1 MNDAAT
7 LSDAMQDGA
16 RSDAPALPPAREA
29 AKWEALCGTFGFD
42 SFRPGQE
49 RIIDAILAGRSTLAV
64 MPTGAGKSLCYQ
76 VPALALGGLTVVVSP
91 LVALMNDQVAA
102 LRLAGVAA
110 DAIHS
115 GHDRETN
122 VEAWRRAARGETRLL
137 YMAPERLMTPRMLDA
152 VERLDVKLF
161 AIDEAHCIAQWGPA
175 FRPEYAGLSALRDR
189 FPAIPIAAF
198 TATADE
204 ATREEI
210 GDTLFHGPHER
221 FVHGFDR
228 PNIRLEAVAKD
239 GWKDQL
245 VEFVAPRAGQSG
257 IVYCL
262 SRKRTEEV
270 AELLTDR
277 GIDCVPYHAGL
288 DAATRAERQ
297 DRFVTEDGL
306 VMAATIAFGMG
317 IDKADV
323 RFVVHTDLPASLEA
337 YYQEIGRAGRDG
349 EPSVAR
355 MLFGANDM
363 RMRRRFIED
372 EEGDEESK
380 RRNRAR
386 LDALIAYAEATECR
400 RRALLRYFGEET
412 EPCGNCDV
420 CTNPVELRE
429 GTEEAQLVLSVVVDT
444 GQRYGQAHIVD
455 VLTGTP
461 TEKVTHARHDDLPGF
476 GQGTALTKTGWRGF
490 IRQMVSAGLL
500 EIDVAGYS
508 ALHVTERGEALARGM
523 GVFRYR
529 PEEKRSRRERARSVA
544 GAVASLAGKGGK
556 GGKGSPRGGRARMEA
571 AAAGLSERDAELLH
585 RLKELRLSLAKER
598 SAPAYVIFS
607 DKTLIELAATRPA
620 SREEF
625 ALVKG
630 VGAAKLD
637 AFAEPF
643 LDVIREEA

>member
-1 MNDAAT
+1 MSQTATIDASADVST
-7 LSDAMQDGA
+7 HL
-16 RSDAPALPPAREA
+16 PLALEA
-29 AKWEALCGTFGFD
+29 AKAEALRGTFGFD
-42 SFRPGQE
+42 AFRPGQE
-49 RIIDAILAGRSTLAV
+49 AIIDAVLAGRSTLAV

-110 DAIHS
+110 EAIHS
-115 GHDRETN
+115 GKDREDN
-122 VEAWRRAARGETRLL
+122 IIAWRRAAAGETRLL

-175 FRPEYAGLSALRDR
+175 FRPEYAELSALRDR
-189 FPAIPIAAF
+189 FPDTPIAAF

-210 GDTLFHGPHER
+210 GRTLFHGPHES

-228 PNIRLEAVAKD
+228 PNIRLQASAKD

-245 VEFVAPRAGQSG
+245 LEFVGPRAGQAG

-270 AELLTDR
+270 AELLTGH

-288 DAATRAERQ
+288 DAETRAERQ

-323 RFVVHTDLPASLEA
+323 RFVVHTDLPASMEA

-349 EPSVAR
+349 EPSVAH
-355 MLFGANDM
+355 MLYGGNDM
-363 RMRRRFIED
+363 RMRRQFIED
-372 EEGDEESK
+372 EDGGEESK

-400 RRALLRYFGEET
+400 RQALLRYFGEET

-420 CTNPVELRE
+420 CSNPVELTD
-429 GTEEAQLVLSVVVDT
+429 GTDDAALVLSVVTDT

-455 VLTGTP
+455 VLSGNP
-461 TEKVTHARHDDLPGF
+461 TEKVQRARHDDLPGF
-476 GQGTALTKTGWRGF
+476 GEGAECMPKTAWRGF

-508 ALHVTERGEALARGM
+508 ALHVTAKGEALGRGQ
-523 GVFRYR
+523 GTFRYR
-529 PEEKRSRRERARSVA
+529 PEEKRTKRERTRAVA
-544 GAVASLAGKGGK
+544 GAVASLGNKAGT
-556 GGKGSPRGGRARMEA
+556 GSREARRSRTEA
-571 AAAGLSERDAELLH
+571 AAAGLSERDADLLH

-598 SAPAYVIFS
+598 NAPAYVIFS
-607 DKTLIELAATRPA
+607 DKTLVELAATRPA

-625 ALVKG
+625 SVVKG
-630 VGAAKLD
+630 VGRAKLD

-643 LDVIREEA
+643 LEVIREEA